1 MEHKTPKV
9 CNLTTPRRS
18 RLTSLVVSG
27 TATSVADYCM
37 ANSYY
42 SKPMV
47 LEVAKKITK
56 ELQVACSDTT
66 NSILSSK
73 ETSTLL
79 NFDCN
84 LIVEEVK
91 QITPIFFTFLESLFT
106 FCDEVQKSI
115 LIAIIYAIVCQSHR
129 ETMNLF

>member
-1 MEHKTPKV
+1 
-9 CNLTTPRRS
+9 
-18 RLTSLVVSG
+18 
-27 TATSVADYCM
+27 M

-42 SKPMV
+42 SKPVV

-56 ELQVACSDTT
+56 ELKFACSDKT

-79 NFDCN
+79 NFDWN

-91 QITPIFFTFLESLFT
+91 QITLIFSTCLESLFT
-106 FCDEVQKSI
+106 LCDEVLKSI
-115 LIAIIYAIVCQSHR
+115 SIGIVYAIVCQSHR
-129 ETMNLF
+129 ETMNLFQ